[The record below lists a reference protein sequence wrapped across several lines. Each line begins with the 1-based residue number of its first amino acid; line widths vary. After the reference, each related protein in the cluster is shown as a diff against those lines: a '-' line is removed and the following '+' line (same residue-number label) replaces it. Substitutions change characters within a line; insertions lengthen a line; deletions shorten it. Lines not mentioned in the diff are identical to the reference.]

1 MRIFLSILWGWSLA
15 SFATAQIL
23 PESGQSF
30 HAEKFI
36 SYTEHA
42 DTLNGI
48 LYQVGTYNPADSPD
62 IHLPIYLRI
71 ARQGSEK
78 YYDLDTKYDPDMFRF
93 PDLSSDRLVI
103 IKGRYAFYVYD
114 IHQQTLS
121 RKLHP
126 GLGQYEGEDAIS
138 GLYAGLTFFDHEKF
152 ILGNVQGFGVFCYDI
167 SDPADPVELMQY
179 AIKKP
184 DEELPFYVFLHKT
197 DSNLFDML
205 CAQADTAS
213 KSLISRHYNR
223 LKTVRYGAQ
232 GIALDIDISKFPI
245 PQPTPD
251 EHYLSQEYFSQISAV
266 KEHTYTGKTDD
277 FCSSE
282 HYEYANGIRYAF
294 TDYGPCEQC
303 GRGVTKI
310 FIPNFN
316 ITQGFMFTLVFYG
329 YRSPKDL
336 HLERATDNEIRLLW
350 EYSEIKIIAQED
362 GILIMD
368 DVML

>member
-1 MRIFLSILWGWSLA
+1 MRIFLPILWVWSLA

-23 PESGQSF
+23 PEEEQSF

-36 SYTEHA
+36 SYTQHT
-42 DTLNGI
+42 DSLNAI

-138 GLYAGLTFFDHEKF
+138 GLYAGLTLFDNEKF

-167 SDPADPVELMQY
+167 SDPADPVELTQY
-179 AIKKP
+179 TIKKA
-184 DEELPFYVFLHKT
+184 DEELPFYTFLYKT
-197 DSNLFDML
+197 DGNFFDVL
-205 CAQADTAS
+205 CAQADTSS
-213 KSLISRHYNR
+213 KSLIPGLYNR
-223 LKTVRYGAQ
+223 LKTVRYVAQ
-232 GIALDIDISKFPI
+232 GIALAIDISKVSDTILKCLSLPDS
-245 PQPTPD
+245 QTP
-251 EHYLSQEYFSQISAV
+251 
-266 KEHTYTGKTDD
+266 
-277 FCSSE
+277 
-282 HYEYANGIRYAF
+282 
-294 TDYGPCEQC
+294 
-303 GRGVTKI
+303 
-310 FIPNFN
+310 
-316 ITQGFMFTLVFYG
+316 
-329 YRSPKDL
+329 
-336 HLERATDNEIRLLW
+336 
-350 EYSEIKIIAQED
+350 
-362 GILIMD
+362 
-368 DVML
+368 